1 MRKKL
6 SLGFVLI
13 MLAICPAITAFAA
26 SAEQAF
32 LSEVA
37 RLTAESGGYEAWTLE
52 EKRHMLQSMRQNG
65 FVGEDTLHALD
76 TEEEIDAFL
85 MKRYA
90 PPDIPGDLSVISL
103 MRMAWV
109 EMGPY
114 TGWPNET
121 WVWFT
126 DMMFEAGLWSSAND
140 VDVYATPGEEAIA
153 PAEAIELA
161 RQQLLRDGV
170 PADEV
175 EQAQVNWHY
184 MTHAS
189 DVERTELKYL
199 VTFQSQDQE
208 THYVWITPDGKV
220 FDRPE

>member
-13 MLAICPAITAFAA
+13 MLALCPAITAFADA
-26 SAEQAF
+26 AEQAF

-37 RLTAESGGYEAWTLE
+37 RLTAESGGYEAWTME
-52 EKRHMLQSMRQNG
+52 EKRFMLQSMKQNG
-65 FVGEDTLHALD
+65 FADEETVRALG

-90 PPDIPGDLSVISL
+90 PPDIRGDLSVISL
-103 MRMAWV
+103 MRIAWV

-114 TGWPNET
+114 TDWPNET

-140 VDVYATPGEEAIA
+140 VDVYATPGEEAIP
-153 PAEAIELA
+153 PAEAIKLA

-170 PADEV
+170 PAEDV
-175 EQAQVNWHY
+175 EQSQVNWHY

-189 DVERTELKYL
+189 DVERTGLKYL
-199 VTFQSQDQE
+199 VTFQGQE

-220 FDRPE
+220 FGQPE